1 MWYSR
6 SGIPESA
13 DSFGGCAKHTL
24 RAMGWKRV
32 EYHEKGSTEGEPFC
46 ENLQRRRVRRED
58 KIA

>member
-32 EYHEKGSTEGEPFC
+32 EYHEKGSTEREPFC
-46 ENLQRRRVRRED
+46 
-58 KIA
+58 